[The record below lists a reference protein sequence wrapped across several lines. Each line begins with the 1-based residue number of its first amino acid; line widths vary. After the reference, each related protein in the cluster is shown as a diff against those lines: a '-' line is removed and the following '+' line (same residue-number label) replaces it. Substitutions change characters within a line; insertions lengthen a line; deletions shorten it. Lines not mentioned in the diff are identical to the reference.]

1 MAIARLKHPVNLG
14 RSLEETHLV
23 VLVLA
28 PSKIVSLT
36 HLFPLLS
43 TFCSLGVMPL
53 LSIKKNGQN
62 FRNMVQFFISTIE
75 SLISCLPT
83 RDILSDQIDWP
94 CLHERPGLKKYIV
107 FTWILHPITVNIST
121 IDELGNWC
129 LKSWQGA

>member
-36 HLFPLLS
+36 HLLPLSL
-43 TFCSLGVMPL
+43 TPCSLGVIPL

-75 SLISCLPT
+75 SFISCLPT
-83 RDILSDQIDWP
+83 CDILSDQIDCMKINLQLRP
-94 CLHERPGLKKYIV
+94 CLHVRPGLKTCIV
-107 FTWILHPITVNIST
+107 FTWILHPIKRIANGCAW
-121 IDELGNWC
+121 ELVP
-129 LKSWQGA
+129 